1 MGKPFYWVKRLIF
14 AGLILLLSVTTI
26 AKEVQ
31 MWTWYGGVLGEIFR
45 QIIKEDFTAKTGI
58 DVVVRTVPE
67 DDSHFQSFLLAYIG
81 GNAPDIVEIYSH
93 HAGELG
99 LREALVDLRT
109 LPDSEKVLGQ
119 IAPALLE
126 SVKFRGSVFAIPSE
140 VNWEQMYYRKDIL
153 TAMGSEPPKTWDELG
168 VINVKLRANGKNSY
182 YEFQGDN
189 QAANLFYPL
198 VWQRGI
204 DIYNQEGTESNLDD
218 KEAIVAFIKFT
229 SLYTKYGL
237 LQETPIYTTFAN
249 GEVPI
254 AILQNWH
261 YSVIEGT
268 APQIIDKWSI
278 TEIPGTLQNN
288 KIDHT
293 GTGKLLVWG
302 IPDSSKKKNE
312 AWELLKFL
320 SSNEFITKFMNRA
333 FNSQEKWRLTFSNQE
348 ALVNAPFPARIQP
361 VLDACLKHCKLKQV
375 VPGGYSADRYI
386 AFAYNKVVINGEDP
400 EKAIRKAAAECT
412 VEIQKKIKE
421 FSRFIKKL

>member
-1 MGKPFYWVKRLIF
+1 MGKSCYRVKRLMLLV
-14 AGLILLLSVTTI
+14 LIVLLNVTTL

-45 QIIKEDFTAKTGI
+45 QIIKEDFTAKTDI
-58 DVVVRTVPE
+58 DVVIRTVPE

-99 LREALVDLRT
+99 LREALVDLKT
-109 LPDSEKVLGQ
+109 LPESEKVLGQ

-126 SVKFRGSVFAIPSE
+126 SVKFRGSVFALPSE

-153 TAMGSEPPKTWDELG
+153 DAMGIEPPETWDELG
-168 VINVKLRANGKNSY
+168 LINVKLRASGKNSY

-189 QAANLFYPL
+189 QAANLFYPF

-204 DIYNQEGTESNLDD
+204 DIYKQDGTASNLDD
-218 KEAIVAFIKFT
+218 KEAIIAFINFV

-261 YSVIEGT
+261 YSVIEST

-278 TEIPGTLQNN
+278 AEMPGTFKNN

-293 GTGKLLVWG
+293 GTGKLLAWG
-302 IPDSSKKKNE
+302 IPNSSKKKNE

-320 SSNEFITKFMNRA
+320 SSNEFLTKFMSRA
-333 FNSQEKWRLTFSNQE
+333 FASSEKWRLTFSNQE
-348 ALVNAPFPARIQP
+348 ALVEAPFPEKIQP
-361 VLDACLKHCKLKQV
+361 VLNACLRNCKLKQV
-375 VPGGYSADRYI
+375 VPGGYSADRYV
-386 AFAYNKVVINGEDP
+386 AFAYNKVVVNGEDP
-400 EKAIRKAAAECT
+400 EKAIKIAAAEST
-412 VEIQKKIKE
+412 MEIQKKIKE